1 MSLAAKLQMGSECF
15 DPTSAHVTE
24 YREFVLARED
34 DAGMIF
40 ISCNTI
46 PDLFIAV
53 DSESSLRNAIDR
65 GLKNAFEHTGLQAHV
80 YTNGTITGPK
90 INAVVKLTK

>member
-1 MSLAAKLQMGSECF
+1 MALLARQHNGSDDF
-15 DPTSAHVTE
+15 DPMSTCVSE

-40 ISCNTI
+40 ISCDLI

-53 DSESSLRNAIDR
+53 DSEASLRGAIDT
-65 GLKNAFEHTGLQAHV
+65 GLKNAFTRPGLQTHV
-80 YTNGTITGPK
+80 YTNGSISGPK
-90 INAVVKLTK
+90 IHTVVKLTK